1 MYQALKD
8 SLFLFVPFL
17 ASLILSVIL
26 MYLYFKDKNKR
37 KLVFSFGLFVSAF
50 GFYAPLSASL
60 GGTPLF
66 PSGEWLFMPMALAV
80 AIAALSSLFRV
91 KNFQIPFILF
101 MIGTVLSLAA
111 FFAQFPFTEL
121 RLGLMIFFTGTA
133 VPILVYIFSKSR
145 DSADLNFLIAALC
158 FLFEGVVLD
167 LGTSI
172 DIPVM
177 LAVFGV
183 VFIAFMFNRPQ
194 TVNPSSLPSFI
205 LLEQKLE
212 EANKNLKEME
222 AKLLKAE
229 RLAAIGELAGI
240 IGHDLR
246 NPLQGIRSATYYLK
260 THSNIAKEDP
270 TCSEMLDEIDN
281 CIKRSDKIINDL
293 IDYSQAITLHPS
305 QTDPKTLIDA
315 SLKQIIIPANIQVV
329 NNATDNPSMEVDV
342 RKVEHAFVAVIK
354 NALDA
359 MPEGG
364 KLTIKTKRSHN
375 VVVFSLQDTG
385 LGMNQE
391 TLSKL
396 FTPMFTTKAK
406 GMGFGLA
413 VCKRFIEAHG
423 GKIIVKSSL
432 GRGTTITI
440 ALPTHQTR
448 EQKAV

>member
-17 ASLILSVIL
+17 ASPTLSFILI
-26 MYLYFKDKNKR
+26 YLYFKDKNKR
-37 KLVFSFGLFVSAF
+37 KLVFSFGLFTSAF
-50 GFYAPLSASL
+50 GFYAPIIATL

-66 PSGEWLFMPMALAV
+66 PAGEWLFMPMALAV
-80 AIAALSSLFRV
+80 AIAALSSLFKV
-91 KNFQIPFILF
+91 ENFQIPFAVF
-101 MIGTVLSLAA
+101 MVGTVLSLAA

-121 RLGLMIFFTGTA
+121 RLGLMILLTGTA
-133 VPILVYIFSKSR
+133 VPILIYLFSKSR

-158 FLFEGVVLD
+158 FLFEGLVLD

-183 VFIAFMFNRPQ
+183 VFIAFMFHRPQ

-205 LLEQKLE
+205 VLEQKLE
-212 EANKNLKEME
+212 EANRNLKEME
-222 AKLLKAE
+222 KKLLNAE

-270 TCSEMLDEIDN
+270 ACSEMLDEIDN
-281 CIKRSDKIINDL
+281 CIRRSDKIINDL
-293 IDYSQAITLHPS
+293 IDYSQPITLHPS
-305 QTDPKTLIDA
+305 QTDPKNLIDA
-315 SLKQIIIPANIQVV
+315 SLKQITIPTNIQIV
-329 NNATDNPSMEVDV
+329 NNATNDPAMEVDV
-342 RKVEHAFVAVIK
+342 RKIEHAFAAVIK

-364 KLTIKTKRSHN
+364 KLAIKTKKSDN
-375 VVVFSLQDTG
+375 VVVFSFQDTG

-391 TLSKL
+391 TLTKL

-406 GMGFGLA
+406 GMGFGLP
-413 VCKRFIEAHG
+413 VCKRFIDAHR
-423 GKIIVKSSL
+423 GKIAVKSSL
-432 GRGTTITI
+432 GKGTTITI
-440 ALPTHQTR
+440 ALPTHQSK
-448 EQKAV
+448 EQKEA

>member
-1 MYQALKD
+1 M
-8 SLFLFVPFL
+8 
-17 ASLILSVIL
+17 
-26 MYLYFKDKNKR
+26 
-37 KLVFSFGLFVSAF
+37 FSFGLFISAF
-50 GFYAPLSASL
+50 GFYAPLATSL
-60 GGTPLF
+60 GGTPPF

-111 FFAQFPFTEL
+111 FFAQFSFTEL

-145 DSADLNFLIAALC
+145 NSADLNFLIAALC

-205 LLEQKLE
+205 LLEQRLE
-212 EANKNLKEME
+212 EANKSLKEME

-240 IGHDLR
+240 VGHDLR

-260 THSNIAKEDP
+260 THSEIAKDDP
-270 TCSEMLDEIDN
+270 ACSEMLDEIDN
-281 CIKRSDKIINDL
+281 CIRRSDKIINDL
-293 IDYSQAITLHPS
+293 IDYAQPITLHPS
-305 QTDPKTLIDA
+305 PTDPKTLTA
-315 SLKQIIIPANIQVV
+315 MSLNQLAVPANIEIV
-329 NNATDNPSMEVDV
+329 NKATDNPAMESDV
-342 RKVEHAFVAVIK
+342 PKIEHAFAAIIK

-364 KLTIKTKRSHN
+364 QLTIKTKKSHN
-375 VVVFSLQDTG
+375 FVVFSFQDTG

-423 GKIIVKSSL
+423 GKISVESSPS
-432 GRGTTITI
+432 GGTKVLA
-440 ALPTHQTR
+440 ALPIDYHPQR
-448 EQKAV
+448 